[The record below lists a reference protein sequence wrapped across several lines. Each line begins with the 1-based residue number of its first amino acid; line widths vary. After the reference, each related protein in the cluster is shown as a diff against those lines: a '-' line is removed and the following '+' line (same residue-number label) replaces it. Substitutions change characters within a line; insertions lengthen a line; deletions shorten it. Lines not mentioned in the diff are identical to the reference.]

1 MPVIRVNKTK
11 DYTVMANYHFRD
23 KNLSLK
29 AKGLLSMMLSLPDGW
44 GYSVEGLAKLSSDGR
59 DSVMATLRELE
70 RFNYLKRSRV
80 RNESGKLGE
89 AIYDIYE
96 RPLTEKPKLE
106 NPTLVKPTLEKPTLL
121 NTNRLNTKVLN
132 TNNKKVS
139 KEQSSKPVENFN
151 SIVEEATE
159 SEELRSALIEFVK
172 FRKLIKKPMTNKA
185 LELIISKLN
194 KLGSSDREKVEIIN
208 QSIERGWSGV
218 FALKSDEPIQQGR
231 YGQPTQPNPYKL
243 YNMENYGLKEIPQ

>member
-1 MPVIRVNKTK
+1 MPVIRVNRTK

-29 AKGLLSMMLSLPDGW
+29 AKGLLSMMLSLPNGW

-59 DSVMATLRELE
+59 ASVMAALKELE
-70 RFNYLKRSRV
+70 KFHYLKRSQARD
-80 RNESGKLGE
+80 NSGKLGE

-96 RPLTEKPKLE
+96 QPWSEKPTTVKPTTEKPTAE
-106 NPTLVKPTLEKPTLL
+106 NRTLL

-139 KEQSSKPVENFN
+139 KSQSARPVENFD
-151 SIVEEATE
+151 SIIESATE
-159 SEELRSALIEFVK
+159 SSELREALIEFVK

-185 LELIISKLN
+185 LELIIGKLN
-194 KLGSSDREKVEIIN
+194 KIATTDRERVEILN
-208 QSIERGWSGV
+208 QSIERGWAGV
-218 FALKSDEPIQQGR
+218 FALKSDEPQAR
-231 YGQPTQPNPYKL
+231 SYQPQVNPMKL
-243 YNMENYGLKEIPQ
+243 YNMPNYGLKEIPR

>member
-44 GYSVEGLAKLSSDGR
+44 GYSIEGLAKLSSDGR
-59 DSVMATLRELE
+59 DSVMATLKELE
-70 RFNYLKRSRV
+70 KNSYLKRSRI

-96 RPLTEKPKLE
+96 RPLTEKPMLE
-106 NPTLVKPTLEKPTLL
+106 NPTLVKPMLENPTLL
-121 NTNRLNTKVLN
+121 NTKELNTKELN

-139 KEQSSKPVENFN
+139 KVNARPVENFD
-151 SIVEEATE
+151 SIIENATE

-194 KLGSSDREKVEIIN
+194 KLGTTDRERVEILN
-208 QSIERGWSGV
+208 QSIERGWAGV
-218 FALKSDEPIQQGR
+218 FAIKDETEQKQGR
-231 YGQPTQPNPYKL
+231 YSQQPQANPYKL
-243 YNMENYGLKEIPQ
+243 YNMENYGLKEIPR

>member
-29 AKGLLSMMLSLPDGW
+29 AKGLLSMMLSLPNGW

-59 DSVMATLRELE
+59 ASVMAALKELE
-70 RFNYLKRSRV
+70 ESHYLKRSQARD
-80 RNESGKLGE
+80 NSGKLGE
-89 AIYDIYE
+89 AIYDIFE
-96 RPLTEKPKLE
+96 QPWSEKPTTVKPTTEKPTAE
-106 NPTLVKPTLEKPTLL
+106 NRTLL

-139 KEQSSKPVENFN
+139 KEQSPKPVENFD
-151 SIVEEATE
+151 SIIEEATG

-172 FRKLIKKPMTNKA
+172 FRKLIKRPMTNKA

-194 KLGSSDREKVEIIN
+194 RLGSSDREKVEIIN
-208 QSIERGWSGV
+208 QSIERGWAGV
-218 FALKSDEPIQQGR
+218 FALKSDEPIQQRR

>member
-29 AKGLLSMMLSLPDGW
+29 AKGLLSMMLSLPNGW

-59 DSVMATLRELE
+59 ASVMAALKELE
-70 RFNYLKRSRV
+70 KFHYLKRSQARD
-80 RNESGKLGE
+80 NSGKLAE
-89 AIYDIYE
+89 AIYDIFE
-96 RPLTEKPKLE
+96 QPWSEKPTTVKPTTEKPTAE
-106 NPTLVKPTLEKPTLL
+106 NRTLL
-121 NTNRLNTKVLN
+121 NTNRLNTNVLN

-139 KEQSSKPVENFN
+139 KSQSARPVENFD
-151 SIVEEATE
+151 SIIESATE
-159 SEELRSALIEFVK
+159 SSELREALIEFVK

-194 KLGSSDREKVEIIN
+194 KIATTDRERVEILN
-208 QSIERGWSGV
+208 QSIERGWAGV
-218 FALKSDEPIQQGR
+218 FALKSDEPQAR
-231 YGQPTQPNPYKL
+231 SYQPQVNPMKL
-243 YNMENYGLKEIPQ
+243 YNMPNYGLKEIPR